1 MLTAYLAIHD
11 HSNKNGVNKTTGQNF
26 MDLSYPSSACI
37 LKWSHFIYPFSLAG
51 GGEASLVDIT
61 TEDTKPP
68 EEKEPPVPLLVD
80 DVIATKGTKEEDA
93 TAPRGD
99 IEDLEF
105 WLSGADAPARS
116 LAKQPPPAATGGSE
130 PPTDKVPGEEEGEV
144 KPKKKKEKVDLIIVC
159 EYTQS
164 VQRAPTVM

>member
-1 MLTAYLAIHD
+1 MLLLPVSWSGVVSST
-11 HSNKNGVNKTTGQNF
+11 HS
-26 MDLSYPSSACI
+26 I
-37 LKWSHFIYPFSLAG
+37 SLAG

-80 DVIATKGTKEEDA
+80 DVIVTKSTKEEDA

-105 WLSGADAPARS
+105 WLSGADAPTRS
-116 LAKQPPPAATGGSE
+116 QAKQPPPAATGGSE
-130 PPTDKVPGEEEGEV
+130 PPIDKVPGEEEGEV

-164 VQRAPTVM
+164 VQRAPTVMWC